1 MYYTI
6 RHVTRFS
13 YETPITES
21 VMEVR
26 MQPRTEASQRCH
38 RFGLSTTPGSRVLLY
53 QDQDGNAVHHFNIP
67 SRHGRLT
74 VTAEALVEILPTPG
88 LPEHLGPDAW
98 AAIDEMTST
107 GEHLEWLAPSTFA
120 RPSAALE
127 ALEAELRLDRTA
139 DPLLALRRLNSSM
152 YRVFEYRPKSTRVDS
167 PIDEAIQR
175 RRGVCQD
182 FAHIMI
188 TLVRRLGIPCRY
200 VSGYLFHQQDVN
212 ERSADGASHAWV
224 EALLPKIGWVG
235 FDPTNDVVAGNRHVR
250 VAVGR
255 DYADVPPTRGVFK
268 GTSAVK
274 SELAVAVSVGSAQPT
289 VTGEALP
296 FVPWMSRDASVPA
309 VDAPASQQQQQ
320 QQ

>member
-38 RFGLSTTPGSRVLLY
+38 RFGLSTMPGSRVLLY

-67 SRHGRLT
+67 SRHASMT
-74 VTAEALVEILPTPG
+74 VTAEALVEILPTPD
-88 LPEHLGPDAW
+88 LPERLGLDAW
-98 AAIDEMTST
+98 AAIDEMATT
-107 GEHLEWLAPSTFA
+107 GEHWEWLAPSTFA

-127 ALEAELRLDRTA
+127 VLEGELGIDRAA
-139 DPLLALRRLNSSM
+139 DPLSALRRLNSAM
-152 YRVFEYRPKSTRVDS
+152 YRTFEYRPKSTRVDS
-167 PIDEAIQR
+167 PIDEALANRQ
-175 RRGVCQD
+175 GVCQD

-200 VSGYLFHQQDVN
+200 VSGYLYNQQDGH
-212 ERSADGASHAWV
+212 ERSADGASHAWI
-224 EALLPKIGWVG
+224 EALLPNLGWVG

-289 VTGEALP
+289 MTGEALP
-296 FVPWMSRDASVPA
+296 FVPWMSREASAPA
-309 VDAPASQQQQQ
+309 VDARASQQQ
-320 QQ
+320 